1 MSPNNT
7 NETDCYLVYVTAASA
22 DDARGIATMVVKE
35 RLAACANILGPV
47 ESIYRWKGKMETSS
61 EVSLVLKTTGDQV
74 EPLVRRI
81 VSLHG
86 YDCPCV
92 VALPI
97 QTGHPPFLQWIRAEV
112 GEK

>member
-1 MSPNNT
+1 MSPDNT
-7 NETDCYLVYVTAASA
+7 NGADCYLVYVTVASA

-47 ESIYRWKGKMETSS
+47 ESIYWWKDKMETSS
-61 EVSLVLKTTGDQV
+61 EVSLVLKTTGDHV
-74 EPLVRRI
+74 ERLVQRI
-81 VSLHG
+81 VALHS

-97 QTGHPPFLQWIRAEV
+97 AAGHEPFLQWIRAEV
-112 GEK
+112 GER